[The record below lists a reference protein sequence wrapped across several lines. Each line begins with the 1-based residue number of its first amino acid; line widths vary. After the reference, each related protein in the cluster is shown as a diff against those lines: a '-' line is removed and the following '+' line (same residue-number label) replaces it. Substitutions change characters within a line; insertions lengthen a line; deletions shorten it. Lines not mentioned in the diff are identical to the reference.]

1 MGCIKIA
8 LAQINPKLGN
18 LKYNLKLHIDYIKK
32 AQENECDLIIFP
44 ENSLTG
50 YYLKDLTYEVA
61 IKENDLSLFE
71 IYNYSNSLGILI
83 GFIEESEHFEYFSS
97 SALIFKKKLLF
108 KHRKV
113 FLPSYSL
120 FDEKRFLKE
129 GNSFKKTN
137 FLSFKLGN
145 LICEDAWH
153 LISYLN
159 LLYSDIIIV
168 QANSPYQEG
177 IEEFYLSLGKTISTL
192 LGCYFIFVNRVGY
205 EDGISFW
212 GNSFVYSPLGKLIL
226 RLSDKE
232 EIAYF
237 FADKREIRQARVKLP
252 LIKEWDKYKYLL
264 KDISNI
270 G

>member
-1 MGCIKIA
+1 MENIKIA
-8 LAQINPKLGN
+8 IAQINPKLGD

-32 AQENECDLIIFP
+32 AQEKECDLIIFP

-61 IKENDLSLFE
+61 IKEDDLFLFE
-71 IYNYSNSLGILI
+71 IYNYSNYLGILV
-83 GFIEESEHFEYFSS
+83 GFIEESENFEYFSS
-97 SALIFKKKLLF
+97 SALIFKRKLLF

-113 FLPSYSL
+113 FLPTYGL

-129 GNSFKKTN
+129 GNSFKKIE

-145 LICEDAWH
+145 IICEDAWH
-153 LISYLN
+153 LVSYLN
-159 LLYSDIIIV
+159 LLYSDIIII
-168 QANSPYQEG
+168 QANSPYKEG

-192 LGCYFIFVNRVGY
+192 LGSYFVFVNRVGF
-205 EDGISFW
+205 EDGIYFW
-212 GNSFVYSPLGKLIL
+212 GNSFVFSPSGELIL
-226 RLSDKE
+226 KLSDKE

-237 FADKREIRQARVKLP
+237 IINKEAIRQARVKLP
-252 LIKEWDKYKYLL
+252 LIKDWDKYKYIL
-264 KDISNI
+264 NI